1 MIQSK
6 FLLTKDDGPLPEEKD
21 ENAALQFAKG
31 AGDVALDF
39 IGFHDAKAAITGVDE
54 DGNEIGWGERLF
66 RGALVVPIAKP
77 VKGRKMAL
85 KYGDKALTAGK
96 KNLDNVARKGK
107 KTACGCPKKITA
119 KEASEA
125 AKKLGFKK
133 TNYKSHG
140 QPVFK
145 KGNKYITPDVDQH
158 KGEGWKMADSVK
170 NLKSKKTRM
179 GTYDANLNRIGD

>member
-1 MIQSK
+1 MHKIRTKRIIDGASSLQSRISVIQSK
-6 FLLTKDDGPLPEEKD
+6 FLLTKDDGPLFKEKD

-77 VKGRKMAL
+77 VKGGKMAL

-96 KNLDNVARKGK
+96 KNLDDVARKGK
-107 KTACGCPKKITA
+107 KTACGCPPLDGYSHKKKHSSHAEERKQQGRPTGVGIR
-119 KEASEA
+119 
-125 AKKLGFKK
+125 
-133 TNYKSHG
+133 KSC
-140 QPVFK
+140 V
-145 KGNKYITPDVDQH
+145 
-158 KGEGWKMADSVK
+158 
-170 NLKSKKTRM
+170 
-179 GTYDANLNRIGD
+179 